1 MAKLWLC
8 SHPTTYMKL
17 QATCTRGLYSV
28 LAPQE
33 KNWCPY
39 KPQFYINT
47 AYGLFTTLITMFM
60 WRNVDELK
68 MACILSLF
76 KLYTFYPKDN
86 YSDTAVADSLYN
98 EKKPMLG
105 TDSKT
110 CVSHSCRIIT
120 FMAGTME
127 VPWLLQLH
135 FKSGYPCTVAC
146 TLIYCYVRSYCAHW
160 FYTTL
165 RKLALA

>member
-1 MAKLWLC
+1 
-8 SHPTTYMKL
+8 
-17 QATCTRGLYSV
+17 
-28 LAPQE
+28 
-33 KNWCPY
+33 
-39 KPQFYINT
+39 
-47 AYGLFTTLITMFM
+47 MFM

-127 VPWLLQLH
+127 VP
-135 FKSGYPCTVAC
+135 
-146 TLIYCYVRSYCAHW
+146 
-160 FYTTL
+160 
-165 RKLALA
+165 